1 MNDKYF
7 IDSNI
12 FIYAK
17 VEGDVKHAKAKELLA
32 TFCEGQTI
40 ISTQVINEFY
50 NALTKYKV
58 SDELIQT
65 NIINI
70 VKASFLSIIT
80 YSTIQSAWAVKST
93 YKYSFYDSLI
103 IASALENNCTILY
116 SEDLHHGQ
124 IIKNSLRIVN
134 PFID

>member
-17 VEGDVKHAKAKELLA
+17 VEGDIKHTKAKELLA